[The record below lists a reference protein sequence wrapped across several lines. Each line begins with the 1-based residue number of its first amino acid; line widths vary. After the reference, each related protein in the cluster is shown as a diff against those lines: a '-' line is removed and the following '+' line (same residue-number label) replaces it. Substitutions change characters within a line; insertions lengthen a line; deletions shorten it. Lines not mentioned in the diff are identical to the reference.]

1 MACAQTGS
9 GKTAA
14 FLLPILADIFHKG
27 PGDSERLAR
36 EANAGGRGRRKLF
49 PIALVLSPTRELTSQ
64 IYDEARKF
72 AYRSKVRPSVVYGGA
87 DVGGQM
93 RDLDRGCHLLV
104 ATPGRLQDFVE
115 RGKIA
120 LDACRY
126 LVLDEAD
133 RMLDM
138 GFEPQI
144 RAIVEQYGMPQKE
157 ERQTLMFSATFPKE
171 IQMLARD
178 FLNNYIFLAVGRVG
192 STSQNITQKILW
204 VDEDMKRDMLL
215 EILKCTEEDCLTL
228 VFTETKKGADHLDN
242 FLFDKGFGSTC
253 IHGDRNQK
261 EREEALNYFRTGRT
275 PVLVATAVAA
285 RGLDIPNVKLVIN
298 YDLPSDVD
306 EYVHR
311 IGRTGRV
318 GNTGMATSFF
328 NDKNANISRELVDLL
343 AEAGQEVP
351 GWLNEAANDRSRFGG
366 GRRGGGGGRSGGR
379 DFTASTDVR
388 VQSGGRGGGGSRG
401 RGSSGGAGRGR
412 GGGAVR
418 APPPPAAS
426 SSAGGGDWW

>member
-1 MACAQTGS
+1 
-9 GKTAA
+9 
-14 FLLPILADIFHKG
+14 
-27 PGDSERLAR
+27 
-36 EANAGGRGRRKLF
+36 
-49 PIALVLSPTRELTSQ
+49 
-64 IYDEARKF
+64 
-72 AYRSKVRPSVVYGGA
+72 
-87 DVGGQM
+87 
-93 RDLDRGCHLLV
+93 
-104 ATPGRLQDFVE
+104 
-115 RGKIA
+115 
-120 LDACRY
+120 
-126 LVLDEAD
+126 
-133 RMLDM
+133 
-138 GFEPQI
+138 
-144 RAIVEQYGMPQKE
+144 
-157 ERQTLMFSATFPKE
+157 
-171 IQMLARD
+171 
-178 FLNNYIFLAVGRVG
+178 LAVGRVG

-261 EREEALNYFRTGRT
+261 EREEALSYFRTGRT

-328 NDKNANISRELVDLL
+328 NDKNSNISRELVDLL

-351 GWLNEAANDRSRFGG
+351 GWLNEQANDRSRFGG
-366 GRRGGGGGRSGGR
+366 GRRGGGRAGGGRGFNS
-379 DFTASTDVR
+379 TASTDVR
-388 VQSGGRGGGGSRG
+388 VQGGGRGGGGARG

-412 GGGAVR
+412 GGAAAAR
-418 APPPPAAS
+418 APPPPAATGG
-426 SSAGGGDWW
+426 SAGGDWW

>member
-1 MACAQTGS
+1 
-9 GKTAA
+9 
-14 FLLPILADIFHKG
+14 
-27 PGDSERLAR
+27 
-36 EANAGGRGRRKLF
+36 
-49 PIALVLSPTRELTSQ
+49 
-64 IYDEARKF
+64 
-72 AYRSKVRPSVVYGGA
+72 
-87 DVGGQM
+87 
-93 RDLDRGCHLLV
+93 
-104 ATPGRLQDFVE
+104 
-115 RGKIA
+115 
-120 LDACRY
+120 
-126 LVLDEAD
+126 
-133 RMLDM
+133 MLDM

-157 ERQTLMFSATFPKE
+157 DRQTLMFSATFPKE

-192 STSQNITQKILW
+192 STSQNITQKVLW

-261 EREEALNYFRTGRT
+261 EREEALSYFRSGRT

-328 NDKNANISRELVDLL
+328 NDKNSNISRELVDLL

-351 GWLNEAANDRSRFGG
+351 GWLNEQANDRSRFGG
-366 GRRGGGGGRSGGR
+366 NRRGGGRSGGR
-379 DFTASTDVR
+379 GFNSTASTDVR
-388 VQSGGRGGGGSRG
+388 VQGGGGARGGTRG
-401 RGSSGGAGRGR
+401 RGMSGGAGRVGR
-412 GGGAVR
+412 GGA
-418 APPPPAAS
+418 AKPTPPPPSTSGAA
-426 SSAGGGDWW
+426 AGGDWW